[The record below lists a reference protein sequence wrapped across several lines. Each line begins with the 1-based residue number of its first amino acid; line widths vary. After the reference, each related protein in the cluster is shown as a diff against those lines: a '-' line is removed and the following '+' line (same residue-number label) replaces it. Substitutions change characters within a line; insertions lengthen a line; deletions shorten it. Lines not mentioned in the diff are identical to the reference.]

1 MLMDFDCFVF
11 MCNIHGFA
19 SFMAYVFW
27 IVIYCSSFSGNG
39 GTGFCEFLD
48 LVLLVVG
55 NICF

>member
-1 MLMDFDCFVF
+1 MDFDCFVF